1 MPTRE
6 ERERIEREY
15 GDLYQA
21 VCEVLYEED
30 PIGIGF
36 GDNADEYDPEA
47 FTILPR
53 LADCRSAEEL
63 RTVIHEEFVRW
74 FETLIGPD
82 PQAPVAM
89 PCVSTAYAQSAGDR
103 YVRCDSWA
111 AHSVAPSMD

>member
-15 GDLYQA
+15 GDLYPA

-53 LADCRSAEEL
+53 LAECRSAEEL

-74 FETLIGPD
+74 FEVETAGPLE
-82 PQAPVAM
+82 
-89 PCVSTAYAQSAGDR
+89 SYTN
-103 YVRCDSWA
+103 A
-111 AHSVAPSMD
+111 AERIWRLWMARQKLGF